1 MNTMQEQSARKVEF
15 PPPAGASTAPAS
27 IRVRRRIAAPAQAL
41 FDAWL
46 DPESIAAWMRPF
58 DTARTRA
65 QADPVVGGSYRID
78 MHQPDGGVVEHV
90 GKYVEID
97 RPHRLVFTWSSPAT
111 QHKDSLVTIEFV
123 ESAGATEVS
132 LTHEQLPEYM
142 AQAHVGGWTSAL
154 EKLAAHLG
162 CPA

>member
-1 MNTMQEQSARKVEF
+1 MNATQEQTARKVEF
-15 PPPAGASTAPAS
+15 PAPAGASTAPAS

-58 DTARTRA
+58 DTVRTEA
-65 QADPVVGGSYRID
+65 QADAVVGGSYRID

-97 RPHRLVFTWSSPAT
+97 PPHRLVFTWSSPAT

-154 EKLAAHLG
+154 EKLAAQLG
-162 CPA
+162 SAA

>member
-1 MNTMQEQSARKVEF
+1 MNAVQNASRKVEF

-27 IRVRRRIAAPAQAL
+27 IRVQRRIAAPAQVV

-46 DPESIAAWMRPF
+46 EPKAIAVWMRPF
-58 DTARTRA
+58 DTARTEA
-65 QADPVVGGSYRID
+65 AADPVVGGSYRID

-97 RPHRLVFTWSSPAT
+97 RPRRLVFTWASPAT
-111 QHKDSLVTIEFV
+111 QHKPSLVTIEFV
-123 ESAGATEVS
+123 ESGGVTEMS

-142 AQAHVGGWTSAL
+142 AQAHVGGWTSAFD
-154 EKLAAHLG
+154 KLAAHVE
-162 CPA
+162 